1 MSKVF
6 IIDAKRT
13 ALGTFGGTL
22 KNEPASKLGAHVLKE
37 MISINNLNPNNIDE
51 TIIGNILGAG
61 QGMGPGRQVA
71 IYAGIPVESPAYTI
85 NMICGSGMKAVMIGA
100 TDIMSEQADLVVAGG
115 IENMS
120 MAPYLINSNN
130 RFGSKM
136 GNQTIIDHMIND
148 SLTDVFNQYH
158 MGVTAENIAQRY
170 NISREEQDEFA
181 YTSQLRANQ
190 AIENGRFKDEIIPYK
205 IKTRKGEV
213 VFDTDEHLRLTSVEK
228 LGMLRP
234 AFKKDGTVTAGN
246 SSGINDGASIMIL
259 ASEEAVEKYNL
270 KPIAEIIA
278 FSQAGVDPAFM
289 GLGPVPAIKKVMEK
303 TGLSLDDISLFE
315 LNEAFASQSLGV
327 IKELSDYYK
336 KDKNWFMER
345 TNLNGGAI
353 ALGHPVGASGNRIIV
368 TLIHEMLKQK
378 KEYGLAS
385 LCIGG
390 GMGTAI
396 VIRNLI

>member
-37 MISINNLNPNNIDE
+37 MISINNLSPNNIDE

-136 GNQTIIDHMIND
+136 GNQTVIDHMIND

-158 MGVTAENIAQRY
+158 MGVTAENIAQKY

-213 VFDTDEHLRLTSVEK
+213 VFDTDEHPRLTSVEK